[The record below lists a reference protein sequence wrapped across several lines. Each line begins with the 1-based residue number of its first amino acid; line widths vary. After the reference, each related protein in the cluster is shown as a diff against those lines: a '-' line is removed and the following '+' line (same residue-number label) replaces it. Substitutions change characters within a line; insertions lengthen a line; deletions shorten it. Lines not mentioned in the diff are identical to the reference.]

1 MSSDVFV
8 GLVVLDVH
16 VFNVLDVQDVCD
28 DHNVFVVLD
37 VHVGSFGTL
46 WNFEG
51 LLKAFTNEDILSSF
65 EKLVYRHGASYLT
78 VQYRHGASYLTVQ
91 YRHGASYLMVQYRH
105 GASYLT
111 VLYRHGASNLT
122 VLYRHL
128 ITTFI

>member
-46 WNFEG
+46 WNAW
-51 LLKAFTNEDILSSF
+51 KAFTNEDILSSF

-78 VQYRHGASYLTVQ
+78 VQYRHGASYLTV
-91 YRHGASYLMVQYRH
+91 
-105 GASYLT
+105 
-111 VLYRHGASNLT
+111 LYRHI
-122 VLYRHL
+122 
-128 ITTFI
+128 ITT

>member
-46 WNFEG
+46 WNLEG
-51 LLKAFTNEDILSSF
+51 LLNEDILSSF

-78 VQYRHGASYLTVQ
+78 VQYRHGASYLTV
-91 YRHGASYLMVQYRH
+91 
-105 GASYLT
+105 
-111 VLYRHGASNLT
+111 LYRHI
-122 VLYRHL
+122 
-128 ITTFI
+128 ITTLLFSIKNDFFCRKSFGEKKILGKKELLVKKNFQ

>member
-16 VFNVLDVQDVCD
+16 VLNVLDVQDVCD

-46 WNFEG
+46 WNLEG

-78 VQYRHGASYLTVQ
+78 V
-91 YRHGASYLMVQYRH
+91 
-105 GASYLT
+105 
-111 VLYRHGASNLT
+111 LYCHGASNLM

-128 ITTFI
+128 ISNIKVRKRTFRFNGSLATDQTEVDQK

>member
-46 WNFEG
+46 WNLEG

-91 YRHGASYLMVQYRH
+91 YRHGASYLTVQYRH

-111 VLYRHGASNLT
+111 VLYRHI
-122 VLYRHL
+122 
-128 ITTFI
+128 ITT

>member
-78 VQYRHGASYLTVQ
+78 VQYRHS
-91 YRHGASYLMVQYRH
+91 
-105 GASYLT
+105 ASYLT
-111 VLYRHGASNLT
+111 VLSRQ
-122 VLYRHL
+122 L
-128 ITTFI
+128 ITTYNKYYKSFSKPKLWVILSNNLV